1 MICLSFVSP
10 HLTFVVISELRSFTI
25 STGASGTC
33 CSCLAHGIRD
43 WTWHMLSYLWLFGR
57 SNILSAALLSLQ
69 RSCWLEPATLKRPL
83 PALAKHEQMFSLFF
97 LPSHSFPLFKCR
109 MIHPKGNI
117 HTRCRFLL
125 REWRFIVF
133 HPRLDRAQLT
143 PRNSPDN
150 TFYLSVFPMGL
161 LQPPLI
167 FSNTRL
173 SASTHFSAPPFKQ
186 SSALNHLYSELYL
199 DTFLSCW
206 SQSPPL
212 ARFPQDCSKFK

>member
-1 MICLSFVSP
+1 
-10 HLTFVVISELRSFTI
+10 
-25 STGASGTC
+25 
-33 CSCLAHGIRD
+33 
-43 WTWHMLSYLWLFGR
+43 MLSHLWLFGR
-57 SNILSAALLSLQ
+57 SDILSAALLSLQ
-69 RSCWLEPATLKRPL
+69 RFCWLEPATLKRPL
-83 PALAKHEQMFSLFF
+83 LTLAKHEQMFSLFF
-97 LPSHSFPLFKCR
+97 LPCHSLLSIVQMS

-117 HTRCRFLL
+117 HARCRFLL
-125 REWRFIVF
+125 CEWRFIVF
-133 HPRLDRAQLT
+133 HPRPNQAQLT

-161 LQPPLI
+161 HQPPLV

-186 SSALNHLYSELYL
+186 SSVLNHLYSELYL